1 MDKYSFARQWHNQ
14 NPLLDAMKEK
24 SSWDFD
30 RDIHVVLE
38 AKVDGCNR
46 SCPSIPFFF
55 PPWSIQEWEDIQK
68 SKFWRVRHRNAN
80 QCNWNTFYSFQTS
93 FVLLAKSRLKTGL
106 VTTITKKLCST
117 FEFSHQ
123 KSTLQSKENSNET
136 FLIIFTH
143 FLTAIRFTIAI
154 LQVTFHLLIV
164 DFLVTRALLSLNCFW
179 KVKVLGM
186 LCESRSWIWKA
197 FSVLFKTKMRIFLSI
212 NAF

>member
-1 MDKYSFARQWHNQ
+1 MVDPGMGGHPEIKILAGSPPQCKSMQLKYFLLVPNIFCLIGKISF
-14 NPLLDAMKEK
+14 K
-24 SSWDFD
+24 
-30 RDIHVVLE
+30 
-38 AKVDGCNR
+38 
-46 SCPSIPFFF
+46 
-55 PPWSIQEWEDIQK
+55 
-68 SKFWRVRHRNAN
+68 
-80 QCNWNTFYSFQTS
+80 NWFGDNNH
-93 FVLLAKSRLKTGL
+93 
-106 VTTITKKLCST
+106 KKLCST

-143 FLTAIRFTIAI
+143 FLTAICFTVAI